1 MVGLVGLCVRG
12 LRVVVVVAGR
22 AVCAGAEGGS
32 GGAGGAVCAGAEGGS
47 GGAGR
52 AVCAGAEGG
61 SGGGW

>member
-22 AVCAGAEGGS
+22 
-32 GGAGGAVCAGAEGGS
+32 AGGAVCAGAEGGS

>member
-32 GGAGGAVCAGAEGGS
+32 GGAGRV
-47 GGAGR
+47 
-52 AVCAGAEGG
+52 VCAGAEGG